1 MLQRS
6 FENLSSAQPHD
17 PASIG
22 TDRTISLGEIF
33 RILRRRRLVVAG
45 AIAVIVGLA
54 ITVIAIVPPR
64 YTATS
69 TVLIDPRRSQV
80 AEEQVTPTSNQGSQD
95 ASVVDSQVLLVQS
108 VAVLRGAVESLKLG
122 DDPEFG
128 PHSSWSDGIVRL
140 LNFGPSPPS
149 SPQNPQDFATSKA
162 IETLQRRLN
171 VKRRETTSVIEVNVT
186 SQSPAKTADIANA
199 VVASYMNEQV
209 KSKYEANKIAT
220 SWFDQRLEDLKT
232 RGRDL
237 QNSLVQL
244 QTSGNSQN
252 SQVRLRE
259 LVSEVDTNR
268 KLYEALLAR
277 SKQTSAHEGLELS
290 DARVVAR
297 ADTPRAPSFPRP
309 LLTLALSIFV
319 GFGIGIV
326 LAIIVDHLDRRIKTM
341 RQAEDT
347 TNVPALAALPLV
359 QTRKLAIR
367 ARQGRKALKR
377 HSPEDAGVLP
387 ALMQPPLM
395 RYVLDEPTSLFAE
408 AVRSV
413 RMAVQRGTHGDP
425 AKLVV
430 VSSAID
436 GEGKTT
442 LAVNLALSLAAIGMK
457 TVLVDG
463 DLRNPEATRSLCP
476 HAKLGLIDIARGHVP
491 LEQAVLFDKQTG
503 LAVIPSPPGDE
514 KFTNEFVF
522 TNAMSDFLHDLR
534 RRCDFVIVDSP
545 PLVPLVDARALA
557 QKADGVVLAIRWNTT
572 PQDVVLHAIE
582 TLGPTVDR
590 VLGTVLTRVD
600 LRRLRF
606 YDYYRSS
613 SYIGPYAQLGPTRA

>member
-6 FENLSSAQPHD
+6 FENLSSGQSHD

-22 TDRTISLGEIF
+22 TNRTISLGEIF
-33 RILRRRRLVVAG
+33 QILRRRRLVVAG
-45 AIAVIVGLA
+45 AIAVTVGLA
-54 ITVIAIVPPR
+54 IAVIATVPPR

-80 AEEQVTPTSNQGSQD
+80 AEEQATPTSNQGSQD
-95 ASVVDSQVLLVQS
+95 ASVVDSQVLLIQS
-108 VAVLRGAVESLKLG
+108 VDVLRGVVESLKLG
-122 DDPEFG
+122 GDPEFG
-128 PHSSWSDGIVRL
+128 PHSSWLDGIRGLV
-140 LNFGPSPPS
+140 NFGPSAPPS
-149 SPQNPQDFATSKA
+149 TKNPQDFATGKA

-186 SQSPAKTADIANA
+186 SQSPAKAADIANA

-209 KSKYEANKIAT
+209 KSKYEANKIAA
-220 SWFDQRLEDLKT
+220 SWFNQRLEDLKA

-244 QTSGNSQN
+244 QGSNNSPN

-268 KLYEALLAR
+268 KLYEALLGR
-277 SKQTSAHEGLELS
+277 YKQTAAHEGLELS
-290 DARVVAR
+290 DARIVAR
-297 ADTPRAPSFPRP
+297 ADTPAAPSFPKP
-309 LLTLALSIFV
+309 LLTLVLAVFV

-326 LAIIVDHLDRRIKTM
+326 LAIIDDYLDRRIKTM

-347 TNVPALAALPLV
+347 TNVSALAALPLV

-377 HSPEDAGVLP
+377 HGPEDAGVLP
-387 ALMQPPLM
+387 AVMQPPLM

-476 HAKLGLIDIARGHVP
+476 NAKLGLIDIARGHVP

-514 KFTNEFVF
+514 KFANEFVF

-557 QKADGVVLAIRWNTT
+557 QKADGVVLAIRWNAT
-572 PQDVVLHAIE
+572 PQDVVMHAIE

-613 SYIGPYAQLGPTRA
+613 SYIAPYAHLGPTRA